1 MAGVWG
7 GGGGVTHILFLQGN
21 PSLLPEQAGLHR
33 PGLRGSSHVLSCHV
47 AGRELSLQVWKEGKQ
62 IFLEGLRGG

>member
-1 MAGVWG
+1 MASVWG
-7 GGGGVTHILFLQGN
+7 GVEEDSYFSPEEPL
-21 PSLLPEQAGLHR
+21 LLPEQAGLAQTR
-33 PGLRGSSHVLSCHV
+33 VEGSSHVLSCHV